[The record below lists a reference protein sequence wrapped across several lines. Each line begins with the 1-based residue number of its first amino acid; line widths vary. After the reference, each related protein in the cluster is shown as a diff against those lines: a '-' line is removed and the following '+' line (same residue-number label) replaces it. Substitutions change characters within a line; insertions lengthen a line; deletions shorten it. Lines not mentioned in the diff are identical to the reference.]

1 MDESEGTVI
10 PIEVPSMATLSHSSP
25 PLKPSMNPMVQVSP
39 SGVSNYDVQVN
50 CISWGSGT
58 PPQSGDPL
66 GIVSPSECG
75 LEHMGRD
82 EKSFSLDSMLL
93 EQSQQEAEMS
103 KRSES
108 ETDTD
113 QRVSLSSGS
122 SARHTGAGDS
132 PEVTSTVE
140 VAGAPEPPL
149 GSPPGEAEV
158 TEEGSASFSKCSQSS
173 QHDENCTCN
182 LCSQSLGV
190 TSVDDGEVGRLSAVA
205 ERPTRRR
212 RGRRRKREAS
222 SPSPENQR
230 IRSKSRPGVTY
241 RSQISPGQNGIKL
254 RIRKA
259 SPGGGSAPHSG
270 RGRGGGGGTRKG
282 RRKAGGR
289 AESSGAADDGVKGS
303 GDTEPAEQSAWGSK
317 LPKDF
322 LCNVFWMVTREEGCV
337 PFMFRMSQVCHLWRD
352 VALTPK
358 LWHSLDLSSP
368 LIEDRVKSDQLRLH
382 WLLQN
387 RCALTQE
394 LGLGGWKVSGIPAA
408 LEEIATNCPEL
419 RGINLSSWTRLG
431 SDSLRSLVEACPQL
445 SRIDISGINME
456 SNNPRSAVSL
466 SSLLSLTEFMGERLT
481 QLILASNKLAGL
493 SQIVIAIATH
503 CPCLEV
509 LDLSNVRTLAH
520 TTAPIAIERLQEGC
534 QRLRVLRITN
544 SQVSL
549 AQATLKEQ
557 ASSPGFP
564 NLEEL
569 SIAVD
574 GRGCSQVP
582 VVDNSSLE
590 RILKTSHQLRLLD
603 VRGCTRVS
611 DSSLV
616 RVPAWDLEHLFL
628 SGCYATRPTGGD
640 GLELIARKWVHSLV
654 EVDLA
659 WSTATD
665 ALDAAIYALADK
677 EYQSPLRVLNLCG
690 SSVSLGPIQ
699 ALLNSCPHLCSLNL
713 SSCRALPRG
722 MKRLYQSAAE
732 IDSLRASIR
741 GEQRNAEEEATP
753 SEEPAVNTDGN
764 IGEEGMSSPA

>member
-1 MDESEGTVI
+1 
-10 PIEVPSMATLSHSSP
+10 MATLSHSSP
-25 PLKPSMNPMVQVSP
+25 PLKPTINPMVQVSP

-58 PPQSGDPL
+58 PPQSGEPL
-66 GIVSPSECG
+66 DIVSPSECG
-75 LEHMGRD
+75 LEQMSRSD
-82 EKSFSLDSMLL
+82 KSFSLDSMLL

-158 TEEGSASFSKCSQSS
+158 TEEGSASFSKCRQSS
-173 QHDENCTCN
+173 HRNENCSCV
-182 LCSQSLGV
+182 LCSPPLGV
-190 TSVDDGEVGRLSAVA
+190 TSVEEGAMGRLSAAA
-205 ERPTRRR
+205 ERPGRRR
-212 RGRRRKREAS
+212 RGRRRKREAT
-222 SPSPENQR
+222 SPSPEDQR
-230 IRSKSRPGVTY
+230 IRSKPHPGVTY

-270 RGRGGGGGTRKG
+270 RGRGGGGTRKG
-282 RRKAGGR
+282 RRKVTGSGR
-289 AESSGAADDGVKGS
+289 AEGSSAADGS
-303 GDTEPAEQSAWGSK
+303 TFVSGEEETMEQGMWGTSIPASI
-317 LPKDF
+317 
-322 LCNVFWMVTREEGCV
+322 LCKVFWMVTQDEGCV
-337 PFMFRMSQVCHLWRD
+337 PFLFRMCRVCHLWRD
-352 VALTPK
+352 IALTPS

-368 LIEDRVKSDQLRLH
+368 LIGERVKSDQLKLH
-382 WLLQN
+382 WFLQN

-394 LGLGGWKVSGIPAA
+394 LGLGGWKVSGVPAA
-408 LEEIATNCPEL
+408 LEEIATNCPQL

-431 SDSLRSLVEACPQL
+431 ADSLRSLVEACPQL
-445 SRIDISGINME
+445 SRIDISGINTE

-466 SSLLSLTEFMGERLT
+466 SSILGLTEFMGDRLT

-549 AQATLKEQ
+549 AHSTLKEQ

-590 RILKTSHQLRLLD
+590 RILKSSHQLRLLD

-699 ALLNSCPHLCSLNL
+699 ALLNSCPHLGSLNL

-722 MKRLYQSAAE
+722 MKRLYQTAAE
-732 IDSLRASIR
+732 IDALRASIR
-741 GEQRNAEEEATP
+741 GDRLQRHPEEEVTA
-753 SEEPAVNTDGN
+753 SEETPTTDGN
-764 IGEEGMSSPA
+764 AGEEGASPSA